1 MSDLQAFLA
10 DERFTTLDRSLARH
24 LAAQASSSRWIGHAA
39 ALLSSVLRRGH
50 LCLDLSQRPSDHF
63 EAAAAL
69 QPWPSLTSWR
79 DDLLASG
86 LVAQQPGEFKPLV
99 LDVTGRL
106 YLHRYYEYERDLA
119 ARIVERL
126 GSDAA
131 AVGPVT
137 SADSATQTDIA
148 IDAVRSR
155 RFMVIAGGPG
165 TGKTTTVVR
174 ILVALLTE
182 SPELRISLAAPT
194 GKAAHRM
201 QQSIAAQ
208 LASLPIDEALR
219 ERLPRTASTLHR
231 LLGARGDSAF
241 FRHDADRPLASDVV
255 IVDESSMVDLPLMA
269 KLFAALRPQARI
281 ILIGDPD
288 QLASVEV
295 GSVLADIT
303 AASTGLGSALVT
315 LRKPWRFAAD
325 SGIGAL
331 CAAIRS
337 GDADRTLEIL
347 DGIEY
352 PDVTLKS
359 LPAADTLGKALS
371 QTSVMAT
378 YRNALQSDDPV
389 ARLATFETARIL
401 CATRS
406 GPVGTLRINDTI
418 RDLLS
423 SEELIDDAR
432 GALYHGAPL
441 VVLRNDYALQV
452 FNGDSAVLHRTDD
465 EARLH
470 ACFRTGTGE
479 LRRVLAARLPEH
491 APLYAMTVH
500 RSQGSEFDHVLVVLP
515 PRESPI
521 LTRQLLYTAVS
532 RARKSVTVWADPTL
546 IRYACLRRVQ
556 RASGLTERL
565 TT

>member
-1 MSDLQAFLA
+1 MSELHTFLA

-24 LAAQASSSRWIGHAA
+24 LAAQAPASRWVGHAA
-39 ALLSSVLRRGH
+39 ALLSSLLRRGH
-50 LCLDLSQRPSDHF
+50 LCLDLSQCPSDPF

-69 QPWPSLTSWR
+69 QPWPSFTSWR

-99 LDVTGRL
+99 LDAAGRL
-106 YLHRYYEYERDLA
+106 YLHRYHEYERDLA
-119 ARIVERL
+119 ARILERL
-126 GSDAA
+126 DAT
-131 AVGPVT
+131 P
-137 SADSATQTDIA
+137 
-148 IDAVRSR
+148 SR

-174 ILVALLTE
+174 VLVALLTE
-182 SPELRISLAAPT
+182 TPELRISLAAPT

-208 LASLPIDEALR
+208 LATLPIDEALR
-219 ERLPRTASTLHR
+219 ERIPRSASTLHR

-241 FRHDADRPLASDVV
+241 FRHDADRPLDSDVV

-269 KLFAALRPQARI
+269 KLFAALRPEARI

-303 AASTGLGSALVT
+303 AAATRLGSALDT

-337 GDADRTLEIL
+337 GDADRTLEVL
-347 DGIEY
+347 EGTEY
-352 PDVTLKS
+352 PDVILKP
-359 LPAADTLGKALS
+359 LPAAEALGKALS
-371 QTSVMAT
+371 GTSIMAT
-378 YRNALQSDDPV
+378 YREALQCDDAA
-389 ARLATFETARIL
+389 ARLAAFETARIL
-401 CATRS
+401 CATRG
-406 GPVGTLRINDTI
+406 GPAGTTRINETI

-423 SEELIDDAR
+423 SEELIDPR

-441 VVLRNDYALQV
+441 VVLRNDYGLQV

-465 EARLH
+465 DARLH
-470 ACFRTGTGE
+470 ACFRTGSGE

-521 LTRQLLYTAVS
+521 LTRELLYTAVS

-565 TT
+565 TA

>member
-1 MSDLQAFLA
+1 MSELHTFLA

-24 LAAQASSSRWIGHAA
+24 LAAQAPASRWVGHAA
-39 ALLSSVLRRGH
+39 ALLSSLLRRGH
-50 LCLDLSQRPSDHF
+50 LCLDLSQCPSDPF

-69 QPWPSLTSWR
+69 QPWPSFTSWR

-99 LDVTGRL
+99 LDAAGRL
-106 YLHRYYEYERDLA
+106 YLHRYHEYERDLA
-119 ARIVERL
+119 ARILERL
-126 GSDAA
+126 DAT
-131 AVGPVT
+131 P
-137 SADSATQTDIA
+137 
-148 IDAVRSR
+148 SR

-174 ILVALLTE
+174 VLVALLTE
-182 SPELRISLAAPT
+182 TPELRISLAAPT

-208 LASLPIDEALR
+208 LATLPIDEALR
-219 ERLPRTASTLHR
+219 ERIPRSASTLHR

-241 FRHDADRPLASDVV
+241 FRHDADRPLDSDVV

-269 KLFAALRPQARI
+269 KLFAALRPEARI

-303 AASTGLGSALVT
+303 AAATRLGSALDT

-337 GDADRTLEIL
+337 GDADRTLEVL
-347 DGIEY
+347 EGTEY
-352 PDVTLKS
+352 PDVILKP
-359 LPAADTLGKALS
+359 LPAAEALGKALS
-371 QTSVMAT
+371 GTSVMAT
-378 YRNALQSDDPV
+378 YREALQCDDAA
-389 ARLATFETARIL
+389 ARLAAFETARIL
-401 CATRS
+401 CATRG
-406 GPVGTLRINDTI
+406 GPAGTTRINDTV
-418 RDLLS
+418 RDLLA
-423 SEELIDDAR
+423 SEELIDPR
-432 GALYHGAPL
+432 SALYHGAPL
-441 VVLRNDYALQV
+441 VVLRNDYGLQV

-465 EARLH
+465 DARLH
-470 ACFRTGTGE
+470 ACFRTGSGE

-521 LTRQLLYTAVS
+521 LTRELLYTAVS

-565 TT
+565 TA

>member
-1 MSDLQAFLA
+1 MSELHTFLA

-24 LAAQASSSRWIGHAA
+24 LAAQAPASRWVGHAA
-39 ALLSSVLRRGH
+39 ALLSSLLRRGH
-50 LCLDLSQRPSDHF
+50 LCLDLSQCPSDPF

-69 QPWPSLTSWR
+69 QPWPSFTSWR

-99 LDVTGRL
+99 LDAAGRL
-106 YLHRYYEYERDLA
+106 YLHRYHEYERDLA
-119 ARIVERL
+119 ARILERL
-126 GSDAA
+126 DAT
-131 AVGPVT
+131 P
-137 SADSATQTDIA
+137 
-148 IDAVRSR
+148 SR

-174 ILVALLTE
+174 VLVALLTE
-182 SPELRISLAAPT
+182 TPELRISLAAPT

-208 LASLPIDEALR
+208 LATLPIDEALR
-219 ERLPRTASTLHR
+219 ERIPRSASTLHR

-241 FRHDADRPLASDVV
+241 FRHDADRPLDSDVV

-269 KLFAALRPQARI
+269 KLFAALRPEARI

-303 AASTGLGSALVT
+303 AAATRLGSALDT

-337 GDADRTLEIL
+337 GDADRTLEVL
-347 DGIEY
+347 EGTEY
-352 PDVTLKS
+352 PDVILKP
-359 LPAADTLGKALS
+359 LPAAEALGKALS
-371 QTSVMAT
+371 GTSVMAT
-378 YRNALQSDDPV
+378 YREALQCDDAA
-389 ARLATFETARIL
+389 ARLAAFETARIL
-401 CATRS
+401 CATRG
-406 GPVGTLRINDTI
+406 GPAGTTRINETI

-423 SEELIDDAR
+423 SEELIDPR

-441 VVLRNDYALQV
+441 VVLRNDYGLQV

-465 EARLH
+465 DARLH
-470 ACFRTGTGE
+470 ACFRTGSGE

-521 LTRQLLYTAVS
+521 LTRELLYTAVS

-565 TT
+565 TA

>member
-1 MSDLQAFLA
+1 MSELHTFLA

-24 LAAQASSSRWIGHAA
+24 LAAQAPASRWVGHAA
-39 ALLSSVLRRGH
+39 ALLSSLLRRGH
-50 LCLDLSQRPSDHF
+50 LCLDLSQCPSDPF

-69 QPWPSLTSWR
+69 QPWPSFTSWR

-99 LDVTGRL
+99 LDAAGRL
-106 YLHRYYEYERDLA
+106 YLHRYHEYERDLA
-119 ARIVERL
+119 ARILERL
-126 GSDAA
+126 DAT
-131 AVGPVT
+131 P
-137 SADSATQTDIA
+137 
-148 IDAVRSR
+148 SR

-174 ILVALLTE
+174 VLVALLTE
-182 SPELRISLAAPT
+182 TPELRISLAAPT

-208 LASLPIDEALR
+208 LANLPIDEALR
-219 ERLPRTASTLHR
+219 ERIPRSASTLHR

-241 FRHDADRPLASDVV
+241 FRHDADRPLDSDVV

-269 KLFAALRPQARI
+269 KLFAALRPEARI

-303 AASTGLGSALVT
+303 AAATRLGSALDT

-337 GDADRTLEIL
+337 GDADRTLEVL
-347 DGIEY
+347 EGTEY
-352 PDVTLKS
+352 PDVILKP
-359 LPAADTLGKALS
+359 LPAAEALGKALS
-371 QTSVMAT
+371 GTSIMAT
-378 YRNALQSDDPV
+378 YREALQCDDAA
-389 ARLATFETARIL
+389 ARLAAFETARIL
-401 CATRS
+401 CATRG
-406 GPVGTLRINDTI
+406 GPAGTTRINDTV
-418 RDLLS
+418 RDLLA
-423 SEELIDDAR
+423 SEELIDPR
-432 GALYHGAPL
+432 SALYHGAPL
-441 VVLRNDYALQV
+441 VVLRNDYGLQV

-465 EARLH
+465 DARLH
-470 ACFRTGTGE
+470 ACFRTGSGE

-521 LTRQLLYTAVS
+521 LTRELLYTAVS

-565 TT
+565 TA

>member
-1 MSDLQAFLA
+1 MSELHTFLA

-24 LAAQASSSRWIGHAA
+24 LAAQAPASRWVGHAA
-39 ALLSSVLRRGH
+39 ALLSSLLRRGH
-50 LCLDLSQRPSDHF
+50 LCLDLSQCPSDPF

-69 QPWPSLTSWR
+69 QPWPSFSSWR

-99 LDVTGRL
+99 LDAAGRL
-106 YLHRYYEYERDLA
+106 YLHRYHEYERDLA
-119 ARIVERL
+119 ARILERL
-126 GSDAA
+126 DAT
-131 AVGPVT
+131 P
-137 SADSATQTDIA
+137 
-148 IDAVRSR
+148 SR

-174 ILVALLTE
+174 VLVALLTE
-182 SPELRISLAAPT
+182 TPELRISLAAPT

-208 LASLPIDEALR
+208 LATLPIDEALR
-219 ERLPRTASTLHR
+219 ERIPRSASTLHR

-241 FRHDADRPLASDVV
+241 FRHDADRPLDSDVV

-269 KLFAALRPQARI
+269 KLFAALRPEARI

-303 AASTGLGSALVT
+303 AAATRLGSALDT

-337 GDADRTLEIL
+337 GDADRTLEVL
-347 DGIEY
+347 EGTEY
-352 PDVTLKS
+352 PDVILKP
-359 LPAADTLGKALS
+359 LPAAEALGKALS
-371 QTSVMAT
+371 GTSVMAT
-378 YRNALQSDDPV
+378 YREALQCDDAA
-389 ARLATFETARIL
+389 ARLAAFETARIL
-401 CATRS
+401 CATRG
-406 GPVGTLRINDTI
+406 GPAGTTRINETI
-418 RDLLS
+418 RDLLA
-423 SEELIDDAR
+423 SEELIDPR

-441 VVLRNDYALQV
+441 VVLRNDYGLQV

-465 EARLH
+465 DARLH
-470 ACFRTGTGE
+470 ACFRTGSGE

-521 LTRQLLYTAVS
+521 LTRELLYTAVS

-556 RASGLTERL
+556 RASGLTKRL
-565 TT
+565 TA

>member
-1 MSDLQAFLA
+1 MSELQTFLA
-10 DERFTTLDRSLARH
+10 DERFMTLDRSLARH
-24 LAAQASSSRWIGHAA
+24 LAAQAPASRWIGHAA

-50 LCLDLSQRPSDHF
+50 LCLDLSQRPSEHL

-69 QPWPSLTSWR
+69 QPWPSFSSWR

-99 LDVTGRL
+99 LDATGRL

-119 ARIVERL
+119 ARILERL
-126 GSDAA
+126 H
-131 AVGPVT
+131 
-137 SADSATQTDIA
+137 ATPA
-148 IDAVRSR
+148 R

-165 TGKTTTVVR
+165 TGKTTTVAR
-174 ILVALLTE
+174 LLVALLTE
-182 SPELRISLAAPT
+182 TPELRIALAAPT
-194 GKAAHRM
+194 GRAAHRM

-208 LASLPIDEALR
+208 LARVPIDEALR

-241 FRHDADRPLASDVV
+241 FRHDADRPLPSDVV

-269 KLFAALRPQARI
+269 KLFAALRPEART

-303 AASTGLGSALVT
+303 AVGTGLGSALVT
-315 LRKPWRFAAD
+315 LDTPWRFAAD

-331 CAAIRS
+331 CAAIRN

-347 DGIEY
+347 EGTGY
-352 PDVTLKS
+352 PDVILKP
-359 LPAADTLGKALS
+359 LPAAETLGKALS

-378 YRNALQSDDPV
+378 YRNALQYDDPA

-406 GPVGTLRINDTI
+406 GPAGTIRINETI
-418 RDLLS
+418 CDLLS
-423 SEELIDDAR
+423 GEELIDDTR

-441 VVLRNDYALQV
+441 VVLRNDYALQL
-452 FNGDSAVLHRTDD
+452 FNGDCAVLHRAGD

-470 ACFRTGTGE
+470 ACFRAGTGE

-500 RSQGSEFDHVLVVLP
+500 RSQGSEFDHVLIVLP

-521 LTRQLLYTAVS
+521 LTRELLYTAVS

-565 TT
+565 TTCNRDG

>member
-1 MSDLQAFLA
+1 MSELHTFLA

-24 LAAQASSSRWIGHAA
+24 LAAQAPASRWVGHAA
-39 ALLSSVLRRGH
+39 ALLSSLLRRGH
-50 LCLDLSQRPSDHF
+50 LCLDLSQCPSDPF

-69 QPWPSLTSWR
+69 QPWPSFTSWR

-99 LDVTGRL
+99 LDAAGRL
-106 YLHRYYEYERDLA
+106 YLHRYHEYERDLA
-119 ARIVERL
+119 ARILERL
-126 GSDAA
+126 DAT
-131 AVGPVT
+131 P
-137 SADSATQTDIA
+137 
-148 IDAVRSR
+148 SR

-174 ILVALLTE
+174 VLVALLTE
-182 SPELRISLAAPT
+182 TPELRISLAAPT

-208 LASLPIDEALR
+208 LATLPIDEALR
-219 ERLPRTASTLHR
+219 ERIPRSASTLHR

-241 FRHDADRPLASDVV
+241 FRHDADRPLDSDVV

-269 KLFAALRPQARI
+269 KLFAALRPEARI

-303 AASTGLGSALVT
+303 AAATRLGSALDT

-337 GDADRTLEIL
+337 GDADRTLEVL
-347 DGIEY
+347 EGTEY
-352 PDVTLKS
+352 PDVILKP
-359 LPAADTLGKALS
+359 LPAAEALGKALS
-371 QTSVMAT
+371 GTSVMAT
-378 YRNALQSDDPV
+378 YREALQCDDAA
-389 ARLATFETARIL
+389 ARLAAFETARIL
-401 CATRS
+401 CATRG
-406 GPVGTLRINDTI
+406 GPAGTTRINETI

-423 SEELIDDAR
+423 SEELIDPR

-441 VVLRNDYALQV
+441 VVLRNDYGLQV

-465 EARLH
+465 DARLH
-470 ACFRTGTGE
+470 ACFRTASGE

-521 LTRQLLYTAVS
+521 LTRELLYTAVS

-556 RASGLTERL
+556 RASGLTKRL
-565 TT
+565 TA